1 MENRIEVYHRL
12 YVLCMAG
19 MLPGLLLSIFLYIR
33 LDMYEVFGY
42 FRRKWCVGRKCTGKS
57 KRKVS
62 FLLLFVT
69 AFVLWTGLG
78 LLAHGEEEQT
88 EDVSGVRIVCQEAD
102 IQIGERVYYR
112 DSFWMR
118 IKIEK
123 EQTSEDS
130 SDETLEKI
138 LNSCEWKLYKDGEEV
153 EASDMEWS
161 EEEDHIQ
168 GELWIKADQETHRT
182 DGIYELVVVRTEK
195 EEMETPDITDSE
207 EPEEPGTEEPEIDS
221 DLSEN
226 ENDEE
231 DENPEVSEKV
241 IELHSPELVLDTSA
255 PEIEIHFTTQS
266 GEPVSYGNYQE
277 YGYWF
282 SKEPVTARI
291 QVTEPLSGIGQAE
304 VVIIDADGE
313 VVQKKLFDCEMEGM
327 SGERDEISLDGE
339 EEIQNEADAPR
350 SQTPCWE
357 QSIVLPD
364 NGTEFDGTIIVNV
377 EDRLNNTDSQTGCV
391 IVESEQVHQTQTP
404 IRMEILTEPGRVVDG
419 EAYYRS
425 DVQVKYAFE
434 DEISG
439 LQKLSLKAGNELTEE
454 KNYLKQAGTDRTGSP
469 NLPITYTYEWEGTI
483 AAEHNNQNDVSV
495 SATVVDNTG
504 YEDQIEEKL
513 HIDTTVPEITV
524 EYDKNDPANERFYQ
538 ESRTATVS
546 IKERNFDAND
556 VEFLI
561 TGTDGVRPTI
571 GEWGDTGDGDETVHR
586 CQVVFSED
594 GEYTFSVK
602 FQDKA
607 GNQAAYDRIDEFVI
621 DQTAPV
627 LTVQW
632 DTEQSQNGSYYA
644 KGRQALIRVEERNFA
659 PEEME
664 VLVEQ
669 EYGQTQSSDW
679 EIHGQIHQK
688 RVYFSEDGTYGLTV
702 KGRDLAGNTCSE
714 YRADLFVIDQ
724 TPPDLEIRG
733 VAEGSANAGVLK
745 PEIISQD
752 LNYQPGSL
760 EVRLTG
766 SLRGERTFSGEFAMM
781 SGGEQYTY
789 ENFPNES
796 STDDIYV
803 LEAVARDLAGN
814 ESRQTCSFSVNR
826 FGSVYTFD
834 QLTEQ
839 LLDGNRYLK
848 HGAQMTITETN
859 VDGLHL
865 QNILYSHNGK
875 SRTLKKD
882 QDYTISEK
890 ETLGDW
896 KQYIY
901 QIRKEVFSQNGV
913 YEIAVCSEDL
923 ASNYSNT
930 ILKDRTIRFVVD
942 HTPPR
947 IHISGIRNQGIYRE
961 QERVVNLYLE
971 DNLCLDQA
979 EVTFGGDTTSYDAET
994 LRTSDNGIVLHLGKE
1009 EQWQNLRVR
1018 AIDAAGNETEE
1029 SLNFLIWPENGAS
1042 RNWLWLLGILVAL
1055 VIIVAC
1061 KMSRKSLYCMYRK
1074 AVDKDGRDDR

>member
-1 MENRIEVYHRL
+1 MENRIEIYHRL
-12 YVLCMAG
+12 YVLCVAG
-19 MLPGLLLSIFLYIR
+19 MLPGLLLSVFLYIR

-42 FRRKWCVGRKCTGKS
+42 FRRKWCSERNKVGRS
-57 KRKVS
+57 KLGVVVG
-62 FLLLFVT
+62 LAVT
-69 AFVLWTGLG
+69 VAFCLWIGAG
-78 LLAHGEEEQT
+78 LLVHGEEEQAEET
-88 EDVSGVRIVCQEAD
+88 SGMKITCQEAD
-102 IQIGERVYYR
+102 LQINEKAYYR
-112 DSFWMR
+112 DSFWLQ
-118 IKIEK
+118 IQIEK
-123 EQTSEDS
+123 EEVSEDI
-130 SDETLEKI
+130 SDETLEEM
-138 LNSCEWKLYKDGEEV
+138 LDSCEWRLYKDGEEV
-153 EASDMEWS
+153 ETPDVEWS
-161 EEEDHIQ
+161 EEEEYVQ
-168 GELWIKADQETHRT
+168 GELWIKADQEKHKA
-182 DGIYELVVVRTEK
+182 DGVYELEVSWTEK
-195 EEMETPDITDSE
+195 E
-207 EPEEPGTEEPEIDS
+207 EPEEPDITEPEEPDKNQETEDIEE
-221 DLSEN
+221 LEKTEN
-226 ENDEE
+226 
-231 DENPEVSEKV
+231 V
-241 IELHSPELVLDTSA
+241 IKLHSPELVLDTTV
-255 PEIEIHFTTQS
+255 PEISMSFTTES
-266 GEPVSYGNYQE
+266 GETISYGNYKE
-277 YGYWF
+277 HGCWF

-291 QVTEPLSGIGQAE
+291 QVADSLSGIGQAE
-304 VVIIDADGE
+304 VVILDADGE
-313 VVQKKLFDCEMEGM
+313 VIRTEKFECEPENN
-327 SGERDEISLDGE
+327 DGE
-339 EEIQNEADAPR
+339 EDESEEDAADA
-350 SQTPCWE
+350 QIFNWE

-364 NGTEFDGTIIVNV
+364 NGSEFDGTIIVNV
-377 EDRLNNTDSQTGCV
+377 EDRLENTDAQNGSV
-391 IVESEQVHQTQTP
+391 IVESEQAHQTQEP
-404 IRMEILTEPGRVVDG
+404 VQMEILTEPGRTVDG

-425 DVQVKYAFE
+425 DVQVKYIFT
-434 DEISG
+434 DKISG
-439 LQKLSLKAGNELTEE
+439 LGKTFLKAGIELTEE
-454 KNYLKQAGTDRTGSP
+454 TNYLEQAGTDRIESP
-469 NLPITYTYEWEGTI
+469 KLPVTYTYEWEGTI
-483 AAEHNNQNDVSV
+483 AAEDNNQNDVPV
-495 SATVVDNTG
+495 LATVIDNVG
-504 YEDQIEEKL
+504 YEDQVEKKI
-513 HIDTTVPEITV
+513 HIDTTIPEITV
-524 EYDKNDPANERFYQ
+524 EYDKNDPVNERFYR
-538 ESRTATVS
+538 EARTATVS
-546 IKERNFDAND
+546 IKERNFAADD
-556 VEFLI
+556 VEFLV
-561 TGTDGVRPTI
+561 TGTGGVRPMI
-571 GEWGDTGDGDETVHR
+571 GEWISEGAGDETVHR
-586 CQVVFSED
+586 CQVTFSED

-607 GNQAAYDRIDEFVI
+607 GNQAVYDRVDEFVI

-627 LTVQW
+627 LTIQW
-632 DTEQSQNGSYYA
+632 DTEQNQNGGYYA
-644 KGRQALIRVEERNFA
+644 KGRQALIQVEERNFA

-669 EYGQTQSSDW
+669 EYGQAQSSDW
-679 EIHGQIHQK
+679 ETQGQIHQK

-714 YRADLFVIDQ
+714 YRSDLFVIDQ
-724 TPPDLEIRG
+724 TPPELEIRG
-733 VAEGSANAGVLK
+733 VRDGSANAGVMK

-752 LNYQPGSL
+752 LNYQSGSL

-766 SLRGERTFSGEFAMM
+766 SLRGVRTFSGEFAMM
-781 SGGEQYTY
+781 SDGEQYTY
-789 ENFPNES
+789 ENFPEEP

-848 HGAQMTITETN
+848 QGAQMTITETN

-971 DNLCLDQA
+971 DNFCLEQA

-994 LRTSDNGIVLHLGKE
+994 LRTSDNGIVLRFGKE

-1029 SLNFLIWPENGAS
+1029 NLKFLIWPENGAD
-1042 RNWLWLLGILVAL
+1042 RNRLWLLGILVAL

-1061 KMSRKSLYCMYRK
+1061 KTSRKSLYCMYRK
-1074 AVDKDGRDDR
+1074 AVDKDGR

>member
-1 MENRIEVYHRL
+1 MENRIAVYHRL

-42 FRRKWCVGRKCTGKS
+42 FRRKWCASRKCVRKS

-62 FLLLFVT
+62 FLLIFVT
-69 AFVLWTGLG
+69 ALVLWTGRG
-78 LLAHGEEEQT
+78 LMVHGEEEPT
-88 EDVSGVRIVCQEAD
+88 EDVSGVRIICQEAD
-102 IQIGERVYYR
+102 IQIGEKVYYR
-112 DSFWMR
+112 DSFWVQ
-118 IKIEK
+118 IQIEK
-123 EQTSEDS
+123 E
-130 SDETLEKI
+130 DETIEEMLD
-138 LNSCEWKLYKDGEEV
+138 SCEWKLYKDSEEIKEPV
-153 EASDMEWS
+153 VEWS
-161 EEEDHIQ
+161 EEEEYVQ
-168 GELWIKADQETHRT
+168 GKLWIKADQETHKM
-182 DGIYELVVVRTEK
+182 DGIYELEVVWTEK
-195 EEMETPDITDSE
+195 EETEKPETEKPDIK
-207 EPEEPGTEEPEIDS
+207 P
-221 DLSEN
+221 DLMECD
-226 ENDEE
+226 DEE
-231 DENPEVSEKV
+231 ADEKPEGSGKIV
-241 IELHSPELVLDTSA
+241 ELHSPELVLDTSA
-255 PEIEIHFTTQS
+255 PEIKMNITTKS
-266 GEPVSYGNYQE
+266 GEPVRYGNYQE

-282 SKEPVTARI
+282 AKEPVTANI
-291 QVTEPLSGIGQAE
+291 QVADPLSGIGQAE
-304 VVIIDADGE
+304 VVVLDADGE
-313 VVQKKLFDCEMEGM
+313 VVQK
-327 SGERDEISLDGE
+327 
-339 EEIQNEADAPR
+339 EADAL
-350 SQTPCWE
+350 SNQTSCWE
-357 QSIVLPD
+357 RNIVLPD
-364 NGTEFDGTIIVNV
+364 NGSEFNGTIVVKV
-377 EDRLNNTDSQTGCV
+377 EDRLENTDAQSGSV
-391 IVESEQVHQTQTP
+391 IVESVQAHQTQEP
-404 IRMEILTEPGRVVDG
+404 VQMEILTEPGRIVDG

-425 DVQVKYAFE
+425 DVQVKFIFT
-434 DEISG
+434 DKISG
-439 LQKLSLKAGNELTEE
+439 LGKMFLKAGSELTEE
-454 KNYLKQAGTDRTGSP
+454 TNYLEQAGTDRTESP
-469 NLPITYTYEWEGTI
+469 GQPITLTCEWEGTI
-483 AAEHNNQNDVSV
+483 MAEHNNQNDVPV
-495 SATVVDNTG
+495 LAIVIDNAG
-504 YEDQIEEKL
+504 YEDQVEKKI

-524 EYDKNDPANERFYQ
+524 EYDKNDPVNERFYQ
-538 ESRTATVS
+538 EARTATVS
-546 IKERNFDAND
+546 IKERNFAADD
-556 VEFLI
+556 VEFLV
-561 TGTDGVRPTI
+561 TGTDGVRPVI
-571 GEWGDTGDGDETVHR
+571 GEWTSEGTEDETVHR
-586 CQVVFSED
+586 CQVTFSED

-644 KGRQALIRVEERNFA
+644 KGRQALIQVEEQNFA

-669 EYGQTQSSDW
+669 EYGQAQSSDW
-679 EIHGQIHQK
+679 ETQGQIHQK
-688 RVYFSEDGTYGLTV
+688 RIRFSEDGTYGLTV

-714 YRADLFVIDQ
+714 YRTDLFVIDQ
-724 TPPDLEIRG
+724 TPPELEIRG
-733 VAEGSANAGVLK
+733 VRDGSANAGVLK

-752 LNYQPGSL
+752 LNYQSGSL

-766 SLRGERTFSGEFAMM
+766 SLRGIRTFSGKFAMM
-781 SGGEQYTY
+781 SDGEQYIY
-789 ENFPNES
+789 ENLPNEP

-848 HGAQMTITETN
+848 QGAQMTITETN

-882 QDYTISEK
+882 HDYIISEK
-890 ETLGDW
+890 KTLGDW

-930 ILKDRTIRFVVD
+930 ILKDRTIRFMVD

-947 IHISGIRNQGIYRE
+947 IRVSGIRNQGIYRE

-971 DNLCLDQA
+971 DNLCLEQA

-994 LRTSDNGIVLHLGKE
+994 LRTSDNGIVLHFGKE

-1029 SLNFLIWPENGAS
+1029 NLNFLIWPENS
-1042 RNWLWLLGILVAL
+1042 SDRNRLWLLGILVAL
-1055 VIIVAC
+1055 GIIVAC
-1061 KMSRKSLYCMYRK
+1061 KVSKKQLYCMYRK

>member
-1 MENRIEVYHRL
+1 MENRIEIYHRL
-12 YVLCMAG
+12 YVLCVAG
-19 MLPGLLLSIFLYIR
+19 MLPGLLLSVFLYIR

-42 FRRKWCVGRKCTGKS
+42 FRRKWCSERNKVGRS
-57 KRKVS
+57 KLGVVVG
-62 FLLLFVT
+62 LAVT
-69 AFVLWTGLG
+69 VAFCLWIGAG
-78 LLAHGEEEQT
+78 LLVHGEEEQAEET
-88 EDVSGVRIVCQEAD
+88 SGMKITCQEAD
-102 IQIGERVYYR
+102 LQINEKAYYR
-112 DSFWMR
+112 DSFWLQ
-118 IKIEK
+118 IQIEK
-123 EQTSEDS
+123 EEVSEDI
-130 SDETLEKI
+130 SDESLEEM
-138 LNSCEWKLYKDGEEV
+138 LDSCEWRLYKDGEEV
-153 EASDMEWS
+153 ETPDVEWS
-161 EEEDHIQ
+161 EEEEYVQ
-168 GELWIKADQETHRT
+168 GELWIKADQEKHKA
-182 DGIYELVVVRTEK
+182 DGVYELEVSWTEK
-195 EEMETPDITDSE
+195 E
-207 EPEEPGTEEPEIDS
+207 EPEEPDITEPEEPDKNQETEDIEE
-221 DLSEN
+221 LEKTEN
-226 ENDEE
+226 
-231 DENPEVSEKV
+231 V
-241 IELHSPELVLDTSA
+241 IKLHSPELVLDTTV
-255 PEIEIHFTTQS
+255 PEISMSFTTES
-266 GEPVSYGNYQE
+266 GETISYGNYKE
-277 YGYWF
+277 HGCWF

-291 QVTEPLSGIGQAE
+291 QVADSLSGIGQAE
-304 VVIIDADGE
+304 VVILDADGE
-313 VVQKKLFDCEMEGM
+313 VIRTEKFECEQENN
-327 SGERDEISLDGE
+327 DGE
-339 EEIQNEADAPR
+339 EDESEEDAADA
-350 SQTPCWE
+350 QIFNWE

-364 NGTEFDGTIIVNV
+364 NGSEFDGTIIVNV
-377 EDRLNNTDSQTGCV
+377 EDRLENTDAQNGSV
-391 IVESEQVHQTQTP
+391 IVESEQAHQTQEP
-404 IRMEILTEPGRVVDG
+404 VQMEILTEPGRTVDG

-425 DVQVKYAFE
+425 DVQVKYIFT
-434 DEISG
+434 DKISG
-439 LQKLSLKAGNELTEE
+439 LGKTFLKAGIELTEE
-454 KNYLKQAGTDRTGSP
+454 TNYLEQAGTDRIESP
-469 NLPITYTYEWEGTI
+469 KLPVTYTYEWEGTI
-483 AAEHNNQNDVSV
+483 AAEDNNQNDVPV
-495 SATVVDNTG
+495 LATVIDNVG
-504 YEDQIEEKL
+504 YEDQVEKKI
-513 HIDTTVPEITV
+513 HIDTTIPEITV
-524 EYDKNDPANERFYQ
+524 EYDKNDPVNERFYR
-538 ESRTATVS
+538 EARTATVS
-546 IKERNFDAND
+546 IKERNFAADD
-556 VEFLI
+556 VEFLV
-561 TGTDGVRPTI
+561 TGTGGVRPMI
-571 GEWGDTGDGDETVHR
+571 GEWTSEGAGDETIHR
-586 CQVVFSED
+586 CHVKFSED

-607 GNQAAYDRIDEFVI
+607 GNQAVYDRVDEFVI
-621 DQTAPV
+621 DQTAPL

-632 DTEQSQNGSYYA
+632 DTEQSQNGVYYA
-644 KGRQALIRVEERNFA
+644 KGRQALIQVEERNFA

-669 EYGQTQSSDW
+669 EYGQAQSSDW
-679 EIHGQIHQK
+679 ETQGQIHQK

-714 YRADLFVIDQ
+714 YRSDLFVIDQ
-724 TPPDLEIRG
+724 TPPELEIRG
-733 VAEGSANAGVLK
+733 VRDGSANAGVLK

-752 LNYQPGSL
+752 LNYQSGSL

-766 SLRGERTFSGEFAMM
+766 SLRGVRTFSGKFVMM
-781 SGGEQYTY
+781 SDGEQYTY
-789 ENFPNES
+789 EDFPEEP

-814 ESRQTCSFSVNR
+814 ESFQICSFSVNR

-971 DNLCLDQA
+971 DNLCLEQA

-1029 SLNFLIWPENGAS
+1029 NLKFLIWPENGAD
-1042 RNWLWLLGILVAL
+1042 RNRLWLLGILVAL

-1061 KMSRKSLYCMYRK
+1061 KISRKSLYCMYRK
-1074 AVDKDGRDDR
+1074 AVDKDGR

>member
-1 MENRIEVYHRL
+1 MENRIAVYHRL

-62 FLLLFVT
+62 FLLIFVT
-69 AFVLWTGLG
+69 ALALWTGLG
-78 LLAHGEEEQT
+78 LLAHGEEEPT
-88 EDVSGVRIVCQEAD
+88 EESAGVRIICQEAD
-102 IQIGERVYYR
+102 LQMEGKAYYR
-112 DSFWMR
+112 ESFWVQ

-123 EQTSEDS
+123 EE
-130 SDETLEKI
+130 EEALEEM
-138 LNSCEWKLYKDGEEV
+138 LDSCEWKLYKDSEEIK
-153 EASDMEWS
+153 EPDMEWS
-161 EEEDHIQ
+161 EEEGVVQ
-168 GELWIKADQETHRT
+168 GKLWIEADQETHRT
-182 DGIYELVVVRTEK
+182 DGVYELEVVWTEK
-195 EEMETPDITDSE
+195 EE
-207 EPEEPGTEEPEIDS
+207 TEKPEIKP
-221 DLSEN
+221 DLMESN
-226 ENDEE
+226 NDEA
-231 DENPEVSEKV
+231 DEKPESSEKMV
-241 IELHSPELVLDTSA
+241 ELHSPELVLDTSA
-255 PEIEIHFTTQS
+255 PEIMMNITTKS

-282 SKEPVTARI
+282 SKEPVTANI
-291 QVTEPLSGIGQAE
+291 QVTDPLSGIRQAE
-304 VVIIDADGE
+304 VVILDADGE
-313 VVQKKLFDCEMEGM
+313 VVQKELFDCEMEGM

-339 EEIQNEADAPR
+339 AEMQNETDTLH
-350 SQTPCWE
+350 SQILCWE

-364 NGTEFDGTIIVNV
+364 NGSEFDGTIIVNV
-377 EDRLNNTDSQTGCV
+377 EDRLENTDAQNGSV
-391 IVESEQVHQTQTP
+391 IVESEQAHQTQEP
-404 IRMEILTEPGRVVDG
+404 VQMEILTEPGRTVDG

-425 DVQVKYAFE
+425 DVQVKYIFT
-434 DEISG
+434 DKISG
-439 LQKLSLKAGNELTEE
+439 LGKTFLKAGIELTEE
-454 KNYLKQAGTDRTGSP
+454 TNYLEQAGTDRIGSP
-469 NLPITYTYEWEGTI
+469 KLPVTYTYEWEGTI
-483 AAEHNNQNDVSV
+483 AAEDNNQNDVPV
-495 SATVVDNTG
+495 LATVIDNAG
-504 YEDQIEEKL
+504 YEDQVEKKI
-513 HIDTTVPEITV
+513 HIDTTIPEITV
-524 EYDKNDPANERFYQ
+524 EYDKNDPVNERFYR
-538 ESRTATVS
+538 EARTATVS
-546 IKERNFDAND
+546 IKERNFAADD
-556 VEFLI
+556 VEFLV
-561 TGTDGVRPTI
+561 TGTGGVRPMI
-571 GEWGDTGDGDETVHR
+571 GEWTSEGTGDETIHR
-586 CQVVFSED
+586 CQLTFSED

-607 GNQAAYDRIDEFVI
+607 GNQAVYDRVDEFVI
-621 DQTAPV
+621 DQTAPL

-632 DTEQSQNGSYYA
+632 DTEQSQNGVYYA
-644 KGRQALIRVEERNFA
+644 KGRQALIQVEERNFA

-669 EYGQTQSSDW
+669 EYGQAQSSDW
-679 EIHGQIHQK
+679 ETQGQIHQK

-714 YRADLFVIDQ
+714 YRSDLFVIDQ
-724 TPPDLEIRG
+724 TPPELEIRG
-733 VAEGSANAGVLK
+733 VRDGSANAGVLK

-752 LNYQPGSL
+752 LNYQSGSL
-760 EVRLTG
+760 EIRLTG
-766 SLRGERTFSGEFAMM
+766 SLRGVRTFSGKFAMM
-781 SGGEQYTY
+781 SDGEQYTY

-839 LLDGNRYLK
+839 LLDSNRYLK

-971 DNLCLDQA
+971 DNLCLEQA

-994 LRTSDNGIVLHLGKE
+994 LRTSDNGIVLRFGKE

-1029 SLNFLIWPENGAS
+1029 NLKFLIWPENGAD
-1042 RNWLWLLGILVAL
+1042 RNRLWLLGILVAL

-1074 AVDKDGRDDR
+1074 AVDKDGRNDR

>member
-1 MENRIEVYHRL
+1 MENRIAVYHRL

-19 MLPGLLLSIFLYIR
+19 MLPGLLLSIILYIR

-42 FRRKWCVGRKCTGKS
+42 FRRKWCAGRKYAGKR

-62 FLLLFVT
+62 FLLIFVT
-69 AFVLWTGLG
+69 AFVLWIGLG
-78 LLAHGEEEQT
+78 LLAHGEEEPT
-88 EDVSGVRIVCQEAD
+88 EDVSGVRIICQEAD

-112 DSFWMR
+112 DSFWLQ
-118 IKIEK
+118 IQIEK
-123 EQTSEDS
+123 E
-130 SDETLEKI
+130 DETIEEMLDF
-138 LNSCEWKLYKDGEEV
+138 CEWKLYKDSEEIKEPDV
-153 EASDMEWS
+153 EWS
-161 EEEDHIQ
+161 EEEGCVQ
-168 GELWIKADQETHRT
+168 GKLWIKADQKTHRT
-182 DGIYELVVVRTEK
+182 DGIYELEVVWTEK
-195 EEMETPDITDSE
+195 EETEKPETEIKPDLME
-207 EPEEPGTEEPEIDS
+207 S
-221 DLSEN
+221 D
-226 ENDEE
+226 DEE
-231 DENPEVSEKV
+231 ADEKPEGSGKIV
-241 IELHSPELVLDTSA
+241 ELHSPELVLDTSA
-255 PEIEIHFTTQS
+255 PEIKMNITTKS
-266 GEPVSYGNYQE
+266 GEPVNYGNYQE

-282 SKEPVTARI
+282 AKEPVTANI
-291 QVTEPLSGIGQAE
+291 QVTDPLSGIGQAE
-304 VVIIDADGE
+304 VVVLDADGE
-313 VVQKKLFDCEMEGM
+313 VVQK
-327 SGERDEISLDGE
+327 
-339 EEIQNEADAPR
+339 EADVPNG
-350 SQTPCWE
+350 QTPCWE

-364 NGTEFDGTIIVNV
+364 NGSEFDGTIIVNV
-377 EDRLNNTDSQTGCV
+377 KDRLENTDAQSGNV
-391 IVESEQVHQTQTP
+391 IVESEQAHQAQEP
-404 IRMEILTEPGRVVDG
+404 VQMEILTEPGRIVDG

-425 DVQVKYAFE
+425 DVQVKFIFT
-434 DEISG
+434 DKISG
-439 LQKLSLKAGNELTEE
+439 LGKMFLKAGSELTEE
-454 KNYLKQAGTDRTGSP
+454 TNYLEQAGTDRTESP
-469 NLPITYTYEWEGTI
+469 GQPITLTCEWEGTI
-483 AAEHNNQNDVSV
+483 MAEHNNQNDVPIL
-495 SATVVDNTG
+495 ATVIDNAG
-504 YEDQIEEKL
+504 YEDQVEKKI

-524 EYDKNDPANERFYQ
+524 EYDKNDPVNERFYQ
-538 ESRTATVS
+538 EARTATVS
-546 IKERNFDAND
+546 IKERNFAADD
-556 VEFLI
+556 VEFLM
-561 TGTDGVRPTI
+561 TGTDGVRPVI
-571 GEWGDTGDGDETVHR
+571 GEWTSEGNEDETVHR
-586 CQVVFSED
+586 CQVTFSED
-594 GEYTFSVK
+594 GEYIFSVK

-644 KGRQALIRVEERNFA
+644 KGRQALIQVEERNFA

-669 EYGQTQSSDW
+669 EYGQAQSSDW
-679 EIHGQIHQK
+679 ETQGQIHQK
-688 RVYFSEDGTYGLTV
+688 RVRFSEDGTYGLTV

-724 TPPDLEIRG
+724 TPPELKICG
-733 VAEGSANAGVLK
+733 VRDGSANAGVLK

-752 LNYQPGSL
+752 LNYQSGSL
-760 EVRLTG
+760 EVQLTG
-766 SLRGERTFSGEFAMM
+766 SLRGIRTFSGKFAMM
-781 SGGEQYTY
+781 SDGEQYIY
-789 ENFPNES
+789 ENFPNEP

-803 LEAVARDLAGN
+803 LEVVARDLAGN
-814 ESRQTCSFSVNR
+814 ESCQTCSFSVNR

-848 HGAQMTITETN
+848 QGAQMTITETN

-882 QDYTISEK
+882 QDYIISEK
-890 ETLGDW
+890 KTLGDW

-930 ILKDRTIRFVVD
+930 ILKDRSIRFMVD

-947 IHISGIRNQGIYRE
+947 IRVSGIRNQGIYRE
-961 QERVVNLYLE
+961 QERVVNLYME
-971 DNLCLDQA
+971 DNLCLEQA

-994 LRTSDNGIVLHLGKE
+994 LRISDNGIVLHFGKE

-1029 SLNFLIWPENGAS
+1029 NLKFLIRPENS
-1042 RNWLWLLGILVAL
+1042 SDRNRLWLLGILVAL
-1055 VIIVAC
+1055 GIIVAC
-1061 KMSRKSLYCMYRK
+1061 KVSKKQLYCMYRK

>member
-1 MENRIEVYHRL
+1 MENRIEMYHRL

-42 FRRKWCVGRKCTGKS
+42 FRRKWCVGRKCAGKS

-62 FLLLFVT
+62 FLLIFVT

-78 LLAHGEEEQT
+78 MLAHGEEEPT
-88 EDVSGVRIVCQEAD
+88 GESAGVKLICQEAD
-102 IQIGERVYYR
+102 LQMEGKAYYR
-112 DSFWMR
+112 ESFWVQ

-123 EQTSEDS
+123 EE
-130 SDETLEKI
+130 EEALEEM
-138 LNSCEWKLYKDGEEV
+138 LDSCEWKLYKDSEEIK
-153 EASDMEWS
+153 EPDMEWS
-161 EEEDHIQ
+161 EEEGFVQ
-168 GELWIKADQETHRT
+168 GKLWIEADQETHRT
-182 DGIYELVVVRTEK
+182 DGVYELEVVWTEK
-195 EEMETPDITDSE
+195 EE
-207 EPEEPGTEEPEIDS
+207 TEKPEIKP
-221 DLSEN
+221 DLMESN
-226 ENDEE
+226 NDEA
-231 DENPEVSEKV
+231 DEKPEGSKKIV
-241 IELHSPELVLDTSA
+241 ELHSPELVLDTLA
-255 PEIEIHFTTQS
+255 PEIKMNITTKS

-282 SKEPVTARI
+282 SKEPVTANI
-291 QVTEPLSGIGQAE
+291 QVTDPLSGIRQAE
-304 VVIIDADGE
+304 VLILDADGE
-313 VVQKKLFDCEMEGM
+313 VVQKELFDCEMEGL

-339 EEIQNEADAPR
+339 AEMQNETDTLR
-350 SQTPCWE
+350 SQILCWE

-364 NGTEFDGTIIVNV
+364 NGSEFDGTIIVNV
-377 EDRLNNTDSQTGCV
+377 EDRLENTDAQNGSV
-391 IVESEQVHQTQTP
+391 IVESEQAHQTQEP
-404 IRMEILTEPGRVVDG
+404 VQMEILTEPGRTVDG

-425 DVQVKYAFE
+425 DVQVKYIFT
-434 DEISG
+434 DKISG
-439 LQKLSLKAGNELTEE
+439 LGKTFLKAGVELTEE
-454 KNYLKQAGTDRTGSP
+454 TNYLEQTGTDRIGSP
-469 NLPITYTYEWEGTI
+469 KLPVTYTYEWEGTI
-483 AAEHNNQNDVSV
+483 AAEDNNQNDVPV
-495 SATVVDNTG
+495 LATVIDNAG
-504 YEDQIEEKL
+504 YEDQVEKKI
-513 HIDTTVPEITV
+513 HIDTTIPEITV
-524 EYDKNDPANERFYQ
+524 EYDKNDPVNERFYR
-538 ESRTATVS
+538 EARTATVS
-546 IKERNFDAND
+546 IKERNFAADD
-556 VEFLI
+556 VEFLV
-561 TGTDGVRPTI
+561 TGTDGVRPMI
-571 GEWGDTGDGDETVHR
+571 GEWTSEGAEDETVHR
-586 CQVVFSED
+586 CQVTFSED

-607 GNQAAYDRIDEFVI
+607 GNQAVYDRVDEFVI

-632 DTEQSQNGSYYA
+632 DTEQNQNGGYYA
-644 KGRQALIRVEERNFA
+644 KGRQALIQVEERNFA

-669 EYGQTQSSDW
+669 EYGQAQSSDW
-679 EIHGQIHQK
+679 ETQGQIHQK

-714 YRADLFVIDQ
+714 YRSDLFVIDQ
-724 TPPDLEIRG
+724 TPPELEIRG
-733 VAEGSANAGVLK
+733 VRDGSANAGVLK

-752 LNYQPGSL
+752 LNYQSGSL

-766 SLRGERTFSGEFAMM
+766 SLRGVRTFSGEFAMM
-781 SGGEQYTY
+781 SDGEQYTY
-789 ENFPNES
+789 EDFPEEP

-930 ILKDRTIRFVVD
+930 ILKDRTIRFMVD

-947 IHISGIRNQGIYRE
+947 IRISGISNQGIYRE
-961 QERVVNLYLE
+961 QERVVSLYLE

-1018 AIDAAGNETEE
+1018 AIDAAGNETEDN
-1029 SLNFLIWPENGAS
+1029 LHFLIWPENGAGK
-1042 RNWLWLLGILVAL
+1042 NWLWLFGILLAVS
-1055 VIIVAC
+1055 VIVTC

-1074 AVDKDGRDDR
+1074 AVDKDGRNDR